1 MLTPSLHST
10 TADPQTRYRCS
21 GRSCWGFAMSGESD
35 LLRQQLEEL
44 RLETGAKQE
53 SQRAEMESE
62 RAARKAA
69 EAVVLRIQ
77 LGDKR
82 AEMESLRAA
91 RGAADTMVRQHQLVR
106 TWLDIERRLEEA
118 KVGLRVELW
127 EVGIRLEHEAF
138 WAKVNGLPPA
148 GQEDLFLRVDAEH
161 VLQRQQQQQR
171 ELCQKIRLY
180 GNL

>member
-1 MLTPSLHST
+1 
-10 TADPQTRYRCS
+10 
-21 GRSCWGFAMSGESD
+21 MSGESD

-106 TWLDIERRLEEA
+106 TWLDIERRLEDA
-118 KVGLRVELW
+118 KVSLCVEL
-127 EVGIRLEHEAF
+127 
-138 WAKVNGLPPA
+138 
-148 GQEDLFLRVDAEH
+148 
-161 VLQRQQQQQR
+161 
-171 ELCQKIRLY
+171 
-180 GNL
+180 